1 MMDTS
6 AEQATEQKGSSGPN
20 LDFLMDIPLQ
30 VTVELGRT
38 RIPIRQIMQ
47 LKKNAIIPL
56 DRAANEPVDI
66 LVNDKPFAKG
76 EVVIDGDRIAIQVT
90 DIVSPRERIQK
101 LG

>member
-1 MMDTS
+1 MDDMLTDQVGG
-6 AEQATEQKGSSGPN
+6 EQLAGGPK

-38 RIPIRQIMQ
+38 RIPIRQILQ
-47 LKKNAIIPL
+47 LRKNAIIPL

-76 EVVIDGDRIAIQVT
+76 EVVIDGERIAIQVT

>member
-1 MMDTS
+1 MLENTSEAVDDT
-6 AEQATEQKGSSGPN
+6 QAAGSPN

-47 LKKNAIIPL
+47 FKKNAIIPL